1 MILLWA
7 TLALADEPPADVA
20 PDEPKVRLRASGH
33 VKTFSIAI
41 FPFDHPLLPDAPT
54 GQNLLDARL
63 NVQVDLGE
71 RVEVLAAHHV
81 TPTFGVAGGI
91 LVADTGVMP
100 IAPELLPLSYSAG
113 PGEGG
118 SLSMMGR
125 TDRLRVK
132 FHGERFDVVV
142 GRQPISFGTGRFFT
156 PLDLVNPFTP
166 ATIDTEYK
174 PGVDAIRLDLYHGM
188 ASRLTLV
195 TSWAGDPITEG
206 GAVEITDFASAIAGQ
221 STLGTTDLMALAG
234 LIRGDVVLGGGVE
247 GALGPVS
254 VYGDAAFTLPY
265 GDEDPFVRA
274 TVGASHRFTERFM
287 LSGEAYLQTIGT
299 ASSENLLTTLQGDRF
314 ARGEL
319 WLAGLAY
326 AGLAA
331 TFEITPLIHVG
342 AGSFLNLT
350 DGSVLGAPSLTWSI
364 ADNAELAAGGFV
376 GLGRRPQTP
385 ALPPSFGVR
394 SEFGLYP
401 AVGFVSGRAWF

>member
-1 MILLWA
+1 MIALWA
-7 TLALADEPPADVA
+7 ALALAAEP
-20 PDEPKVRLRASGH
+20 EPEREGGGPEVKLTASGH
-33 VKTFSIAI
+33 VKTFSIAV
-41 FPFDHPLLPDAPT
+41 FPYDHPLLPTAPT
-54 GQNLLDARL
+54 GQNLIDARL
-63 NVQVDLGE
+63 NARVDIGE
-71 RVEVLAAHHV
+71 RVEVLAAHHI
-81 TPTFGVAGGI
+81 TPTFGAAGGL
-91 LVADTGVMP
+91 LVANTGVVP
-100 IAPELLPLSYSAG
+100 FAPELFPLGYSAG
-113 PGEGG
+113 PGDGG
-118 SLSMMGR
+118 SLSVIGR

-132 FHGERFDVVV
+132 IHGEKFDVVV

-174 PGVDAIRLDLYHGM
+174 PGVDAVRLDLYSGM
-188 ASRLTLV
+188 ASRLTVV

-206 GAVEITDFASAIAGQ
+206 QPVSITDFASAISGQ
-221 STLGTTDLMALAG
+221 TAVGTTDLIVLTG
-234 LIRGDVVLGGGVE
+234 LIRGDVVLGGGAE

-265 GDEDPFVRA
+265 GDEEPFVRA
-274 TVGASHRFTERFM
+274 TIGAMHRFTDRFV

-299 ASSENLLTTLQGDRF
+299 SSPEDLLTTLQGDHF
-314 ARGEL
+314 TRGEL

-331 TFEITPLIHVG
+331 TYELTPLIHLG
-342 AGSFLNLT
+342 AVTFVNLT
-350 DGSVLGAPSLTWSI
+350 DGSVLAAPSLTWSI

-376 GLGRRPQTP
+376 GLGRRPETP
-385 ALPPSFGVR
+385 ALPPGFGIR